1 MFNPKNCIVNF
12 ELEQLSNKFFEK
24 KVSGDNEF
32 EEKMLAKFPKLEF
45 IKVSNFLLSD
55 YSEAITGEIIHVDG
69 GVHAIG
75 GSMLPE

>member
-1 MFNPKNCIVNF
+1 MLLAFKNSAVPLVASRLKSNSFNF
-12 ELEQLSNKFFEK
+12 
-24 KVSGDNEF
+24 
-32 EEKMLAKFPKLEF
+32 LA
-45 IKVSNFLLSD
+45 ISVINFLLSD